1 MKFYQIILLIALFIT
16 GCTQVQQPDT
26 TPSPAPQAAA
36 APSADAT
43 VSKDVT
49 TETEPVIEIYSDT
62 AQVVYIGFK
71 LGPGNVKSV
80 ELDAK
85 RGYIKVRKRV
95 NDDRILGA
103 ERPYLDEFYNPIDQ
117 EVFYVG
123 SVTFLNWDL
132 RSEMTEENAV
142 IQNSK

>member
-1 MKFYQIILLIALFIT
+1 MKFYQLILFIALFIT

-26 TPSPAPQAAA
+26 TPSVTPQAAA

-43 VSKDVT
+43 VPKDVT
-49 TETEPVIEIYSDT
+49 TETEPTIEIYTDT

-85 RGYIKVRKRV
+85 RGLIKVRKRV
-95 NDDRILGA
+95 SDDRILGA

-117 EVFYVG
+117 EAFYVR
-123 SVTFLNWDL
+123 SITFLDWDL
-132 RSEMTEENAV
+132 RPEVTEEVPV
-142 IQNSK
+142 IQDTK